1 MRLFHRIIL
10 CGLVLLAAPAI
21 VCAQAIPHIT
31 IGVEPASEPTQIVG
45 TLQVLAL
52 LTLLAFA
59 PALML
64 MMTSFTR
71 IIIVM
76 HFLRQA
82 MGAGQMPP
90 SQLMIGLSLILT
102 FFVMQPYLEQIN
114 NDALRP
120 YLAKEITQKEA
131 LDKAVQPL
139 RQFMLHQT
147 REQDLALFV
156 KLSGQPPPQNSNDLR
171 LGVLMPAFVTSEMRI
186 AFQIGFILYL
196 PFLIIDMVVAS
207 VLLAMGMM
215 MLPPVMISLPFKILM
230 FVLVDGWYLVVE
242 SLVKSFH

>member
-10 CGLVLLAAPAI
+10 CGIVLFATPAI
-21 VCAQAIPHIT
+21 VCAQAIPHVT
-31 IGVEPASEPTQIVG
+31 IGIEPSSEPTQIVG

-131 LDKAVQPL
+131 LEKAVQPL